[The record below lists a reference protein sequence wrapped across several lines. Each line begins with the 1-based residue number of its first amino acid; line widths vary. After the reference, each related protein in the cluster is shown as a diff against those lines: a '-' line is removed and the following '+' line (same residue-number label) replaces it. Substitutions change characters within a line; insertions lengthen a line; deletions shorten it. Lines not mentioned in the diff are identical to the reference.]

1 MARGFGA
8 KPRKSCVL
16 EMASRFGVN
25 VSNEID
31 MRVYTWL
38 DLLVTWNAK
47 MDLTAARSE
56 AELCDL
62 MLADAFALSSRVAP
76 DARVV
81 DIGSG
86 AGAPGLPLAL
96 LRPDLKVTL
105 VEPLSKRVSF
115 LRTVIGSVGRVDID
129 VRRARV
135 EEIAPGDVWDVAISR
150 ATLAP
155 EAWLSAGRGLVG
167 AGGTIWVLL
176 ACEEAPSA
184 EGTELL
190 ETIEYEW
197 PNQNQIRRAAR
208 YQRA

>member
-176 ACEEAPSA
+176 AREEAPSA

>member
-1 MARGFGA
+1 
-8 KPRKSCVL
+8 
-16 EMASRFGVN
+16 MASRVGVN

-115 LRTVIGSVGRVDID
+115 LRTVIGSVGRLDID

-135 EEIAPGDVWDVAISR
+135 EEIAPGDAWDVAISR

-155 EAWLSAGRGLVG
+155 EAWLSAARGLVG
-167 AGGTIWVLL
+167 VGGTIWVLL
-176 ACEEAPSA
+176 AREEAPSA
-184 EGTELL
+184 EGTELV
-190 ETIEYEW
+190 ETFEYEW
-197 PNQNQIRRAAR
+197 PNQSQTRRAAR
-208 YQRA
+208 YRRM